1 MLSQISM
8 SCLIAGKTNPRR
20 VKPERDAHD
29 RLVASIRAHGLI
41 HPLVVRPVG
50 EDGKFAVIAGNR
62 RLAALREVHR
72 NKPDTKVTCVVRKID
87 ADASEAISLGENF
100 VREPMHPLDEAV
112 AFAGLA
118 KHDGKDAVTI
128 AADFGVSEHYVRQ
141 RMKLAD
147 LAKPIADA
155 YRRCAI
161 DTAVAE
167 VFSSVP
173 QSEQLAI
180 WKSLGGESG
189 AELYRVRQVIG
200 SQWISAKKAIFDVS
214 TLPPEAVTAD
224 LFGDDVL
231 IHRDAFIK
239 AQEAAIESKRQSLS
253 EDGWG
258 EVVVT
263 TPEQVRDRLWSMDKP
278 EPIYDDRTTKKLTAL
293 SRKAKQLGKKADR
306 MKFNDPR
313 KGAVVEQAD
322 AIEGQIE
329 KIISESPATYSD
341 QDKAKATTFVILDP
355 SGSVRVEHRIA
366 RKKAE
371 ASTNGQPATPDKS
384 LDADTITDSQKGAVY
399 SAHAFAVRQAL
410 LPDPHRC
417 KVLLVMALHEHVRS
431 DGLAIK
437 VEPNDST
444 LHADHNPDLKSAAMV
459 ELDARRQKLDPF
471 IGKVGINDITAYTA
485 LMKLDD
491 KVLDELATLLVVN
504 LITNRSLKPNGLVVR
519 LASDLKVNL
528 RDHWTPDGPWLKGY
542 RKVQLVDLM
551 TTLVGIPPL
560 AGAKHSQLVPSLA
573 EVFAMAKAGTHGDQK
588 VAERVSRRLPK
599 DVAQEIAQQARG
611 R

>member
-1 MLSQISM
+1 MLSQISL

-20 VKPERDAHD
+20 VKPLRDAHD

-41 HPLVVRPVG
+41 HPLVVRPAG
-50 EDGKFAVIAGNR
+50 EDGKFVVIAGNR

-72 NKPDTKVTCVVRKID
+72 GKPDTKVPCVVRKID
-87 ADASEAISLGENF
+87 ADASDAISLGENF

-118 KHDGKDAVTI
+118 NQDNKDAVTI

-147 LAKPIADA
+147 LARPIAEA
-155 YRRCAI
+155 YRRDGI

-173 QSEQLAI
+173 QAEQLSI

-200 SQWISAKKAIFDVS
+200 SKWISAKKAIFDIS
-214 TLPPEAVTAD
+214 TLPPEAITTD

-231 IHRDAFIK
+231 IERDAFIK
-239 AQEAAIESKRQSLS
+239 AQEAAIESKRQALS

-263 TPEQVRDRLWSMDKP
+263 SPEQVRDRLWSMDKP
-278 EPIYDDRTTKKLTAL
+278 EPIYAERATRQLAAL

-313 KGAVVEQAD
+313 KQAAVERIE

-329 KIISESPATYSD
+329 KVISESPPTYSD

-355 SGSVRVEHRIA
+355 SGSVRVEHRSQGRRPRLRPMVKRQARINHSTPTPSPTA
-366 RKKAE
+366 RKGLF
-371 ASTNGQPATPDKS
+371 TRPMRWRFGRPCLLIRT
-384 LDADTITDSQKGAVY
+384 GA
-399 SAHAFAVRQAL
+399 
-410 LPDPHRC
+410 RC
-417 KVLLVMALHEHVRS
+417 C
-431 DGLAIK
+431 
-437 VEPNDST
+437 
-444 LHADHNPDLKSAAMV
+444 
-459 ELDARRQKLDPF
+459 
-471 IGKVGINDITAYTA
+471 
-485 LMKLDD
+485 
-491 KVLDELATLLVVN
+491 
-504 LITNRSLKPNGLVVR
+504 
-519 LASDLKVNL
+519 
-528 RDHWTPDGPWLKGY
+528 W
-542 RKVQLVDLM
+542 
-551 TTLVGIPPL
+551 
-560 AGAKHSQLVPSLA
+560 
-573 EVFAMAKAGTHGDQK
+573 
-588 VAERVSRRLPK
+588 
-599 DVAQEIAQQARG
+599 
-611 R
+611 

>member
-1 MLSQISM
+1 MTSKISL
-8 SCLIAGKTNPRR
+8 SCLIAGKANPRR
-20 VKPERDAHD
+20 VKPEREAHD
-29 RLVASIRAHGLI
+29 RMVASLRAHGLI
-41 HPLVVRPVG
+41 HPLVVRPADG
-50 EDGKFAVIAGNR
+50 DGKYVVIAGNR
-62 RLAALREVHR
+62 RLAALREIHR
-72 NKPDTKVTCVVRKID
+72 GKPDLKVMCVVRKID

-100 VREPMHPLDEAV
+100 VREPMHALDEAV
-112 AFAGLA
+112 AFAKLA
-118 KHDGKDAVTI
+118 RQDNKDATAI

-155 YRRCAI
+155 YRSYAI

-173 QSEQLAI
+173 QFEQLSI
-180 WKSLGGESG
+180 WRALGGESG

-231 IHRDAFIK
+231 IHRDAFIQ
-239 AQEAAIESKRQSLS
+239 AQEAAIEQRKTSLA

-263 TPEQVRDRLWSMDKP
+263 TAENVRDRLWSMDKP
-278 EPIYDDRTTKKLTAL
+278 EPIYDERASKQLKAL
-293 SRKAKQLGKKADR
+293 SKKAKTLRKKADR

-313 KGAVVEQAD
+313 KQKVVEQVE
-322 AIEGQIE
+322 AIEGQVE
-329 KIISESPATYSD
+329 KVVAKSPATYSE

-371 ASTNGQPATPDKS
+371 SAGNGQPAALDKP
-384 LDADTITDSQKGAVY
+384 LDADTITDGQKVAVY
-399 SAHAFAVRQAL
+399 AAHAFAVRQAL
-410 LPDPHRC
+410 LADPHRC
-417 KVLLVMALHEHVRS
+417 KVLTVMALHEHIRS
-431 DGLAIK
+431 EGLAIRPD
-437 VEPNDST
+437 PNDST
-444 LHADHNPDLKSAAMV
+444 LHADHNPDLKSAAKV
-459 ELDARRQKLDPF
+459 DLDERRQTLDPLVD
-471 IGKVGINDITAYTA
+471 KTVINDVDAYTV
-485 LMKLDD
+485 LMKLDEA
-491 KVLDELATLLVVN
+491 KLDELIVLLTVA
-504 LITNRSLKPNGLVVR
+504 LITNRSLKANGLVTR

-542 RKVQLVDLM
+542 RKVQLTDLM
-551 TTLVGIPPL
+551 TKLVGVPPL
-560 AGAKHSQLVPSLA
+560 ADSKHSQLVASLA
-573 EVFAMAKAGTHGDQK
+573 EVFSMAKADTHGDKK
-588 VAERVSRRLPK
+588 VAERVCKWLPK
-599 DVAQEIAQQARG
+599 EVATELRG